1 MRHSFVS
8 LPFLYVSAL
17 LELVRHPE
25 LIVKNK
31 SIIQK
36 SRVRFQNTYLSVA
49 TIHNLVRHL
58 FDMRLNN
65 LRLVLIFETECLV
78 LHNLFLFFFERFV
91 GGALL
96 LLLWRHASDRLTVGE
111 YLFLFQE
118 VSGTN
123 L

>member
-8 LPFLYVSAL
+8 PPFLYVFAL
-17 LELVRHPE
+17 LELVRLPE
-25 LIVKNK
+25 FIVK

-58 FDMRLNN
+58 FDMRLDN

-111 YLFLFQE
+111 NLFLFQE